1 MTTYSNTNQKFIPP
15 ATVLPAQ
22 VPLADKQP
30 EGDPLGSL
38 SLLEQAKR
46 VLLMEAD
53 GIAEVANLLSPT
65 FEKAI
70 TLLYNCK
77 GKVVV
82 TGIGKSGHIAGK
94 LAATF
99 ASTGTP
105 AFFVH
110 PAELRHGDFGMMDER
125 DLIIVLS
132 GTGETV
138 EIKLALE
145 PIKRLGIKIIAL
157 TGNVDSTLGK
167 VSDVAIDIGISREA
181 CPLNLAPTTSTT
193 AALAMGDALAIV
205 LMTKKGFSAEDF
217 GKSHPGGSLGKQ
229 LLTVKDIMRI
239 GIEVP
244 TVDLGASYSE
254 ALSEIDRKNIGFTTV
269 CNTNGEL
276 AGIITD
282 GDLRRAL
289 IKWDKEV
296 FARTAHEIMTKK
308 PKTIAVNCLAIE
320 ALKIMETYSISA
332 LLIVNQTNCPVG
344 LIDLKDLLK
353 AGVI

>member
-1 MTTYSNTNQKFIPP
+1 MTPTPMSAP
-15 ATVLPAQ
+15 ALSDNVRQ
-22 VPLADKQP
+22 
-30 EGDPLGSL
+30 GDILTELSSL
-38 SLLEQAKR
+38 SLLEQAQR
-46 VLLMEAD
+46 VLTIEANA
-53 GIAEVANLLSPT
+53 IAEIGGRLSPA
-65 FEKAI
+65 FEQAI
-70 TLLYNCK
+70 TLLYNCE

-125 DLIIVLS
+125 DLIVVLS
-132 GTGETV
+132 GTGETA
-138 EIKLALE
+138 EIKLALD
-145 PIKRLGIKIIAL
+145 PIKRLGVKIIAL

-167 VSDVAIDIGISREA
+167 VSDIAIDVAVSREA

-205 LMTKKGFSAEDF
+205 LMTKKGFSTEDF
-217 GKSHPGGSLGKQ
+217 VKSHPGGSLGRQ
-229 LLTVKDIMRI
+229 LLTVKNIMRI
-239 GIEVP
+239 GQEVP
-244 TVDLGASYSE
+244 AVGLFASHAE
-254 ALSEIDRKNIGFTTV
+254 VLAEIDRKKLGFTTV
-269 CNTNGEL
+269 CNQDDQL
-276 AGIITD
+276 VGIITD

-289 IKWDKEV
+289 VKWTKDV
-296 FARTAHEIMTKK
+296 FAKRAEEIMSKD
-308 PKTIAVNCLAIE
+308 PKTIAETCLASA

-332 LLIVNQTNCPVG
+332 LLIIDPRNRPVG

>member
-1 MTTYSNTNQKFIPP
+1 MNSALTPVTMSAP
-15 ATVLPAQ
+15 ALSDNVRQMDILTELS
-22 VPLADKQP
+22 
-30 EGDPLGSL
+30 SL
-38 SLLEQAKR
+38 SLLEQAQR
-46 VLLMEAD
+46 VLMIEANA
-53 GIAEVANLLSPT
+53 IAEIGSRLSPA

-70 TLLYNCK
+70 MLLYNCE

-125 DLIIVLS
+125 DLIVVLS
-132 GTGETV
+132 GTGETA
-138 EIKLALE
+138 EIKLVLD
-145 PIKRLGIKIIAL
+145 PSKRLGVKIIAL

-167 VSDVAIDIGISREA
+167 VSDVAIDVAVSREA

-217 GKSHPGGSLGKQ
+217 VKSHPGGSLGRQ
-229 LLTVKDIMRI
+229 LLTVKNIMRK
-239 GIEVP
+239 GQEVP
-244 TVDLGASYSE
+244 AVSLSASHAE
-254 ALSEIDRKNIGFTTV
+254 VLAEIDRKKIGFTTV
-269 CNTNGEL
+269 CNQDNQL
-276 AGIITD
+276 VGIITD
-282 GDLRRAL
+282 GDLRRSL
-289 IKWDKEV
+289 VKWNKDV
-296 FARTAHEIMTKK
+296 FAKQAQEIMSKD
-308 PKTIAVNCLAIE
+308 PKTIADSCLASE

-332 LLIVNQTNCPVG
+332 LLIVDPRNRPVG

-353 AGVI
+353 AGLI